1 MYISKKKVLTKYIN
15 KYVTPKY
22 PLIKTINIDT
32 AFVNPKGLLN
42 VDLTIFCY
50 KKDFLNSLSI
60 NEMSQSLMIDP
71 RINVISSFFHN
82 QPFFS
87 KNSHFPLSEIRQEIK
102 NYIRTIYN
110 KKLNE
115 LNTIIKLE
123 DILREN
129 NESDA
134 KETDT

>member
-50 KKDFLNSLSI
+50 KKDFLN
-60 NEMSQSLMIDP
+60 E
-71 RINVISSFFHN
+71 
-82 QPFFS
+82 S
-87 KNSHFPLSEIRQEIK
+87 KK
-102 NYIRTIYN
+102 YI
-110 KKLNE
+110 LD
-115 LNTIIKLE
+115 LNTMTFVLNPNS
-123 DILREN
+123 L
-129 NESDA
+129 
-134 KETDT
+134 

>member
-22 PLIKTINIDT
+22 PLIKIINVDT
-32 AFVNPKGLLN
+32 AFTNPKGSLN
-42 VDLTIFCY
+42 IDITIFCY
-50 KKDFLNSLSI
+50 KKEFLTSLSI
-60 NEMSQSLMIDP
+60 NKVSESIMIDP
-71 RINVISSFFHN
+71 RVNVISSFFHS

-87 KNSHFPLSEIRQEIK
+87 NNSHFPLSEIRQDIK
-102 NYIRTIYN
+102 HYIKTIYN

-123 DILREN
+123 DVLRETD
-129 NESDA
+129 ESNA
-134 KETDT
+134 TETNT